1 MVDGMDREYKK
12 HGSGEK
18 CTENFYWKTF
28 EETRWDIDKEGGK
41 SQMKGGY
48 FL

>member
-1 MVDGMDREYKK
+1 MVDGMDWEYKK
-12 HGSGEK
+12 RGSGEK
-18 CTENFYWKTF
+18 CTKNFCWKTF
-28 EETRWDIDKEGGK
+28 EETSWDIDKESSK